1 MTDIDPGSDIE
12 LRRAREH
19 VVARVPLTEQ
29 VSSEWIRC
37 YQRLALA
44 MDVPVR
50 AEVHAGRAWIVVRV
64 PAGSSRA
71 EVAETMDAA
80 RTLLAEADGATAGG
94 HATADAEAT
103 IQDWW
108 RRSAAREHHSRTE
121 VVRTGIGA
129 ERRWTLA
136 AALAVAIAAL
146 LLLPPRFRLGPGWLV
161 PAAEALLLAATLAAD
176 RSHDAH
182 RSAIVR
188 ALSFGLVFVLIAAA
202 AFVTG
207 RLVVDLVEGGPET
220 NSAADLLEVAA
231 GVWLYTIIAF
241 VFLYWL
247 ADGRGPEARI
257 WDPPEFPDLA
267 FPQQLSPNVAP
278 PGWRPEFPDYLYL
291 GFTNAT
297 AFSPTDVMPL
307 ARWSKLAM
315 TVQAAASLVILGL
328 VVARA
333 VNIFR

>member
-1 MTDIDPGSDIE
+1 MPPLAGTLPPMLKGLSESGGD
-12 LRRAREH
+12 ARE
-19 VVARVPLTEQ
+19 
-29 VSSEWIRC
+29 
-37 YQRLALA
+37 
-44 MDVPVR
+44 
-50 AEVHAGRAWIVVRV
+50 
-64 PAGSSRA
+64 
-71 EVAETMDAA
+71 
-80 RTLLAEADGATAGG
+80 
-94 HATADAEAT
+94 
-103 IQDWW
+103 
-108 RRSAAREHHSRTE
+108 RRSGIK

-129 ERRWTLA
+129 EKPWVLA
-136 AALAVAIAAL
+136 AALAVAIAVL
-146 LLLPPRFRLGPGWLV
+146 LLLPPRFRLGPSWLV
-161 PAAEALLLAATLAAD
+161 PAAEALLLAAILVAD
-176 RSHDAH
+176 RSRGQH
-182 RSAIVR
+182 RSGVVR
-188 ALSFGLVFVLIAAA
+188 ALSFVLVFVLTIAA

-207 RLVVDLVEGGPET
+207 RLLVDLVEGGPET

-267 FPQQLSPNVAP
+267 FPQQLNPNTAP

-307 ARWSKLAM
+307 SRWGKLAM
-315 TVQAAASLVILGL
+315 TVQAAASLAILGL

-333 VNIFR
+333 TSSGNSAAPAVSQARWHRRGLWLSLQKSSSCDRASTGAASACREASASGGREIEARRPANLSTVGSTAATLRST